1 MFSPTVDTMHTE
13 NQSLRS
19 RFGRRLWIAAVFIVR
34 FMIYLMAVFGG
45 LHTIHV
51 RLNNNTVEETM
62 NEGDVFEVILVKKKV
77 E

>member
-45 LHTIHV
+45 LHAILV
-51 RLNNNTVEETM
+51 RLNNNTEETM
-62 NEGDVFEVILVKKKV
+62 NEGDLFEVILVKKKV

>member
-45 LHTIHV
+45 LHAILV
-51 RLNNNTVEETM
+51 RLNNNTEETM